1 MISVLHASPLMGNEG
16 SSCSSALDGLDCTAL
31 HDDAVDR
38 SRSRG
43 SRVRGT
49 CREALDAE
57 VAYFFN
63 KCDGGDRRGRGGG
76 ARTGWDP
83 GVGKRTQPGNS
94 IQASQ
99 ASAKRRDS
107 VWRNEPSRANKSH
120 DETAQQALKMSQLVA
135 LHKHGE
141 ISDGEFLVAKARLLQ
156 QTSQTVFRSKLHKP
170 FPNQRVQERVGSD
183 DSAWQAANN
192 RSQDLPRDE
201 CSPSAL
207 HMRSCD
213 QSTPVSR
220 VESPAEN
227 RDAVDWAVAAQLYQG
242 MGEPDVHDQSFA
254 EQVVVTPRGRM
265 ADRTAPAP
273 SSLTMAAR
281 MHFQSTGNSGEARM
295 SEKVAAAVSEAN
307 RQVEEQKKLLLD
319 EQAKLLNLLNASRL
333 SSSRASSANV
343 ESSYWLPTG
352 GSSAPTRLIPAANE
366 SMMVSPFANDS
377 GSSEQCGRDG
387 TNSGVKRGIIGVSL
401 CSSSGKK
408 GPLDQA
414 HMSQVDEL
422 DRLLSK
428 VGRQEAKQLLLS
440 GSPRALGNSHSLP
453 QRALPANSKCWRR
466 DRQLVI

>member
-1 MISVLHASPLMGNEG
+1 MGNQG

-31 HDDAVDR
+31 DDVDVDR
-38 SRSRG
+38 SRSLG

-63 KCDGGDRRGRGGG
+63 KCDGGDRHGRGGG
-76 ARTGWDP
+76 ARAGWDP
-83 GVGKRTQPGNS
+83 GVGKRTQPGNFM
-94 IQASQ
+94 QASQ
-99 ASAKRRDS
+99 ASVDVVKRRDS
-107 VWRNEPSRANKSH
+107 VWRHEPSRANKSH
-120 DETAQQALKMSQLVA
+120 DETAQQTLKMSQLVA

-156 QTSQTVFRSKLHKP
+156 QTSQTVSKSKS
-170 FPNQRVQERVGSD
+170 FPNQRVGFD
-183 DSAWQAANN
+183 DSACPAADN
-192 RSQDLPRDE
+192 RAQDLPRDE
-201 CSPSAL
+201 CSPSTL
-207 HMRSCD
+207 HMRSSV

-254 EQVVVTPRGRM
+254 EQVIVTSRGRM

-281 MHFQSTGNSGEARM
+281 KHFQSTGNGGEARM
-295 SEKVAAAVSEAN
+295 REKVAAAVSEAN

-352 GSSAPTRLIPAANE
+352 GSSAPTRLIPVANE
-366 SMMVSPFANDS
+366 PMMVSPFANDS

-453 QRALPANSKCWRR
+453 QRALPANLKCWRQ